1 MKKTVAGAQAGLHR
15 FCRSGAVTLTL
26 ASTGWF
32 AGCSVDARTP
42 GTTESPLEGVAG
54 SGTAGS
60 VSESV
65 PDASGAAGA
74 TNRPEGSE
82 DSGTEPTVPDRG
94 NGCDAGPTGA
104 GDEAC
109 PCVPGEQRDCGIE
122 DGSRGCSRGTQTCER
137 LDGGSQSQFGACL
150 FAAVEDGSACDD
162 EDAQTVADA
171 CQGGICRGG
180 ALGALATGS
189 SASCAIRSGGAVYC
203 WGSSLITGASGAP
216 PTLIP
221 LPGPAEAVS
230 VGGEHACA
238 TLADRSLHCWGSNGL
253 GALGNGST
261 EPVTGSV
268 AVALPDVVQVAA
280 GASNTAAVT
289 GSGTVFVWGGN
300 IVGLTQPE
308 LYGPLGPAAETQFVT
323 SPFQVAELGQVAQLG
338 LGSRHACAVLGSGQA
353 VCWGRNDAAQLGRPA
368 LSINDAQATTVLV
381 PLDGDDAVTHAA
393 AGESYSCVLRR
404 GGTVVCW
411 GSIFSSE
418 LDPAEAINAPPR
430 SVPGLSGAVQVSV
443 GSSSAC
449 ALRNDRTVACWGA
462 NVFGELGTGSF
473 VGSLTAQTVAGL
485 NDATLLGAASALGGR
500 SMCALRST
508 GSVVC
513 WGENNLGQ
521 LGDGTTTTRPQPV
534 QVIALPD

>member
-1 MKKTVAGAQAGLHR
+1 MRRR
-15 FCRSGAVTLTL
+15 FRSGSAVSLAL
-26 ASTGWF
+26 ASAGWF
-32 AGCSVDARTP
+32 AGCSVDAR
-42 GTTESPLEGVAG
+42 SPATAEPRPEGVAG
-54 SGTAGS
+54 SSSAGTGS
-60 VSESV
+60 DPL

-74 TNRPEGSE
+74 SNTPDE
-82 DSGTEPTVPDRG
+82 DSGAEPRQPDI
-94 NGCDAGPTGA
+94 NGCEAGPTRE

-109 PCVPGEQRDCGIE
+109 QCIPGAQQDCGIE
-122 DGSRGCSRGTQTCER
+122 TGSRGCARGTQTCE
-137 LDGGSQSQFGACL
+137 LTDGGNQSRFGACL
-150 FAAVEDGSACDD
+150 FAAVEDGSICDD
-162 EDAQTVADA
+162 EDAKTVADL
-171 CQGGICRGG
+171 CQSGTCRGG

-189 SASCAIRSGGAVYC
+189 SASCAVRSGGAVYC
-203 WGSSLITGASGAP
+203 WGSSLVTGANDAP
-216 PTLIP
+216 PTSIP
-221 LPGPAEAVS
+221 LPGPAAAVS

-238 TLADRSLHCWGSNGL
+238 TLADGSLHCWGNNGV

-289 GSGTVFVWGGN
+289 GNGTVFVWGGN

-308 LYGPLGPAAETQFVT
+308 LYGPLPPPAETQFVS
-323 SPFQVAELGQVAQLG
+323 SPFQVAELGQVEELG

-368 LSINDAQATTVLV
+368 LSATDAQATTVLV
-381 PLDGDDAVTHAA
+381 PLDGDDDAIQAA

-404 GGTVVCW
+404 GGSVVCW
-411 GSIFSSE
+411 GSIFSTE

-430 SVPGLSGAVQVSV
+430 PVPGLSGAVQISV

-449 ALRNDRTVACWGA
+449 ALRSDRTVACWGGNA
-462 NVFGELGTGSF
+462 FGELGTGSF

-485 NDATLLGAASALGGR
+485 NDATLLGTASALGGR
-500 SMCALRST
+500 SMCALRSN

-521 LGDGTTTTRPQPV
+521 LGDGTTTTRPVPV
-534 QVIALPD
+534 PVVGLPD